1 MKGRCKR
8 LLAAFLTCALLVGML
23 AMGAAGPVSAHTS
36 NDFLKTNGTV
46 IRNRSGAGEIV
57 NLRGTNLGGWML
69 QEGWM
74 SPLSCTDE
82 WTLRET
88 LTNRFGEATAESLV
102 STYQNAW
109 LQAGDL
115 DNIKNMGM
123 NVVRVPILYLEIMD
137 KYGNWR
143 QNCWDQL
150 DWLVNEC
157 AKRDLYV
164 ILDLHGTFGG
174 QNTFDNCGEANSDP
188 QLWKNTTYQDRTV
201 ELWRGMA
208 EHYKGNPT
216 VAAYDLLNEPD
227 RVDKTLLNNF
237 YDRLYKTI
245 RAVDPDH
252 ILIMEAAWDWGMLDA
267 PSARGW
273 ENVVYEKHY
282 YAMSGSEAGDWNV
295 QNTRVDQWVQGVVE
309 HQQRWNVPVYIGEFC
324 LFDFLDIWEKALSA
338 YNANNISWTNW
349 TYKVSSNYGNWG
361 YYNNCSYAA
370 PDIYNDSAEQIAEKW
385 SRFTTNNF
393 RSNTNFQNVV
403 KKYTQTPP
411 AEVTQYTTITAVAN
425 EQLVSAANYGNDPLV
440 ANQTVAGEWEAFK
453 IITNADGTVSLL
465 SKVSNKFVAMEND
478 TTKELVARSTSVQD
492 WEKFRLAKLGDD
504 TYSLQSVANNM
515 YVTCDLNNGAV
526 LKATASSVGGAW
538 EAFRI
543 GEASPAPTTQP
554 TNPPTQPAT
563 QPATQPSEPGEPDL
577 IVSDIS
583 WSPAYPQAGE
593 AVTFEATI
601 RNIGTAATPSGVK
614 HGLRFSV
621 GGLNTMPFTWNDQHF
636 DSIPAGG
643 EVTLRAMGGSS
654 GSAFTFPADGDYTV
668 FAWVDDSALIAESN
682 ENNNTLTKTITIG
695 RKAPVQPETELYL
708 SGLQILP
715 GTLFAGGTAHAQV
728 AVKNMG
734 ANAKLAEIPL
744 KLDLYVDGRLCK
756 TVSYTG
762 EIAAGTSAVILA
774 EDFWQ
779 GIYGVHTVRAEVNAD
794 GAVPEGE
801 NSYANRR
808 ITLCRVQEP
817 PEEPAE
823 PSTEPTTQPAEPST
837 VSSREVYLT
846 AIANENLVCAENYG
860 ADPLVSNKQAR
871 GTWETFDL
879 ITNSDGTVSLR
890 SHINQKYVCTDITT
904 TAASLIAKSDS
915 IGNAEKFTMEA
926 LGDGTYGFKALANG
940 KYVTCDMNNGAAL
953 VAGRDSVGGAWEA
966 FAVRGVEEPLR
977 KDFSKR
983 VVGYIP
989 DWSFSAYKTVDYTAL
1004 THVNIAFGNPDGSGN
1019 ITTMASDA
1027 DINALVEKAHLYGVK
1042 VLISLGG
1049 AGSPSYTPYIST
1061 DAAREAFADRIMD
1074 FVSRHNLDGVDVDL
1088 EGDTVDGYYES
1099 FLRSLNTRCRAQGKL
1114 LTAAVATWYGS
1125 RISTASL
1132 QMLDFVNIMAYD
1144 YNTSGTG
1151 PVAPYD
1157 FAVSSIDYFK
1167 NKGAAA
1173 ENIVLGVPFYGYSA
1187 SSGYTAYKDILAQN
1201 PNAYTADFMNGWYYN
1216 GDATIRTKT
1225 ELGKQYG
1232 GMMIWELSQDASG
1245 DRSLLKIIKDTLW

>member
-1 MKGRCKR
+1 MKKRCKR
-8 LLAAFLTCALLVGML
+8 LLAGLLTCALLAGML
-23 AMGAAGPVSAHTS
+23 FTGAASPVSAHTS
-36 NDFLKTNGTV
+36 GDFLKTDGTV
-46 IRNRSGAGEIV
+46 IRNQSGTGEIV

-74 SPLSCTDE
+74 SPLNCTDE

-88 LTNRFGEATAESLV
+88 LTSRFGEGTAEYLISV
-102 STYQNAW
+102 YQDAW
-109 LQAGDL
+109 LQENDL

-123 NVVRVPILYLEIMD
+123 NVVRVPILYLELMD

-143 QNCWDQL
+143 ANCWDQL
-150 DWLVNEC
+150 DWLVNAC
-157 AKRDLYV
+157 AERDLYV

-208 EHYKGNPT
+208 EHYRGNPT

-227 RVDKTLLNNF
+227 RVDKTQLNDF

-252 ILIMEAAWDWGMLDA
+252 IIIMEAAWDWGMLDA
-267 PSARGW
+267 PSVRGW

-295 QNTRVDQWVQGVVE
+295 QNTRVDQWVQGVIE

-324 LFDFLDIWEKALSA
+324 LFDFLDIWEKALAA
-338 YNANNISWTNW
+338 YNANNVSWTNW
-349 TYKVSSNYGNWG
+349 TYKVSSYYGNWG
-361 YYNNCSYAA
+361 YYNNCPYEA
-370 PDIYNDSAEQIAEKW
+370 PNIYSDSADQIAEKW
-385 SRFTTNNF
+385 SKFTTNNF
-393 RSNTNFQNVV
+393 NSNWNFQNTV

-411 AEVTQYTTITAVAN
+411 AEVVEYSTLTAVAN
-425 EQLVSAANYGNDPLV
+425 EQLVSATNFGGGSLM
-440 ANQTVAGEWEAFK
+440 ANQTAAGEWESFK

-465 SKVSNKFVAMEND
+465 SKINNLFVAMEND

-492 WEKFRLAKLGDD
+492 WEKFRLASLGDG
-504 TYSLQSVANNM
+504 TYSLQSVANDM

-526 LKATASSVGGAW
+526 LKATASSVAGAW
-538 EAFRI
+538 EAFRVNA
-543 GEASPAPTTQP
+543 GASSPTTQP
-554 TNPPTQPAT
+554 TTQLAT
-563 QPATQPSEPGEPDL
+563 QPTTQPVTQPSEPGSPDL

-593 AVTFEATI
+593 AVTFEATVK
-601 RNIGTAATPSGVK
+601 NVGTAATPSGVK

-621 GGLNTMPFTWNDQHF
+621 GELNAMPFTWNDVHF

-654 GSAFTFPADGDYTV
+654 GTAHTFAANGNYTV
-668 FAWVDDSALIAESN
+668 FAWVDDSALITESN
-682 ENNNTLTKTITIG
+682 ENNNTLTETITIG
-695 RKAPVQPETELYL
+695 RTAPEQPETELYL
-708 SGLQILP
+708 SGLQVLP
-715 GTLFAGGTAHAQV
+715 GTLCVGVSANAQI
-728 AVKNMG
+728 AVKNLG
-734 ANAKLAEIPL
+734 KSAKLEGVPL
-744 KLDLYVDGRLCK
+744 KLDLYVDGRLSR
-756 TVSYTG
+756 TVTCTD
-762 EIAAGTSAVILA
+762 EIAAGSTAVILA

-779 GIYGVHTVRAEVNAD
+779 GVYGTHTLRVEINAD
-794 GAVPEGE
+794 GAVPEGAD
-801 NSYANRR
+801 SYANRR
-808 ITLCRVQEP
+808 LTLCRVQEK
-817 PEEPAE
+817 PEEP
-823 PSTEPTTQPAEPST
+823 TEPTEPTEPATEPST
-837 VSSREVYLT
+837 VSTREVFLT
-846 AIANENLVCAENYG
+846 AVANENLVCADNYG
-860 ADPLVSNKQAR
+860 DSPLVSNRQER
-871 GTWETFDL
+871 GDWETFDL

-890 SHINQKYVCTDITT
+890 SHSNQKYVCADLNAETVN
-904 TAASLIAKSDS
+904 LIASSDT
-915 IGNAEKFTMEA
+915 IQDWEKFMMED
-926 LGDGTYGFKALANG
+926 LGDGTFAFKSVANG
-940 KYVTCDMNNGAAL
+940 KYITCDMNNGAAL

-966 FAVRGVEEPLR
+966 FAVLGLNEPLR

-1004 THVNIAFGNPDGSGN
+1004 THVNIAFGNPDSSGN

-1027 DINALVEKAHLYGVK
+1027 DINALVETAHLYGVK

-1061 DAAREAFADRIMD
+1061 DSAREAFADRIMD
-1074 FVSRHNLDGVDVDL
+1074 FVNRYNLDGVDVDL
-1088 EGDTVDGYYES
+1088 EGDTVDAYYES
-1099 FLRSLNTRCRAQGKL
+1099 FIRSLDTRCEAQGKL
-1114 LTAAVATWYGS
+1114 LTAAVATWYGGK
-1125 RISTASL
+1125 ISTAAL

-1157 FAVSSIDYFK
+1157 FAASSIHYFV
-1167 NKGAAA
+1167 NKGVPV
-1173 ENIVLGVPFYGYSA
+1173 EDIVLGVPFYGYSA
-1187 SSGYTAYKDILAQN
+1187 SAGYTAYKDILAQN
-1201 PNAYTADFMNGWYYN
+1201 PNAYAADYMNGWYYN
-1216 GDATIRTKT
+1216 GDDTIRAKT

-1245 DRSLLKIIKDTLW
+1245 DRSLLKVIKDTLW